1 MSGIVDRVVPP
12 RLGRQFRW
20 LLASSLISNLG
31 DGIGLAAGPLLVASQ
46 TSNPVL
52 VSLASLLQILPWML
66 FGLYAGVVADR
77 FDRRLIVVGVNLAR
91 AAVLGVLALT
101 IAFDAVSVTVVLVA
115 MFVIG
120 TAETFA
126 DTTTRTLLPM
136 FVAKPD
142 LGIANARVTFVQ
154 TVVNR
159 MAGPPI
165 GALLFS
171 VGMAWPFMVQAM
183 AVGFGAVL
191 VARIGS
197 SQPTRTEVPV
207 SVRAD
212 ITEGLR
218 WVWHHAAIR
227 TLVLTVV
234 CFNITFG
241 ATWGIM
247 VLYATE
253 RLGMGEIG
261 FGVITTVGA
270 LGGALG
276 AAIYGAVERRIGMVW
291 IMRFGLMIE
300 TLTHLSLALTS
311 SAFVAL
317 PVYFVFGIHE
327 AAWGTTA
334 STIRQR
340 VVPEHLQGRVSSV
353 ESVGVFGSL
362 VFGAAIG
369 GVIADVW
376 GITGPFWFGFA
387 GSTVLVALLWRRLA
401 AIALAD

>member
-1 MSGIVDRVVPP
+1 MDVMVPP
-12 RLGRQFRW
+12 RMGGKFRW
-20 LLASSLISNLG
+20 LLGSSLVSNIG

-46 TSNPVL
+46 TSSPVL
-52 VSLASLLQILPWML
+52 VSLSSLLQILPWML

-77 FDRRLIVVGVNLAR
+77 FDRRLIVAAVNVAR
-91 AAVLGVLALT
+91 AGVLAVLAAT
-101 IAFDAVSVTVVLVA
+101 IAAGAVSVWVVLVA
-115 MFVIG
+115 MFVLG

-126 DTTTRTLLPM
+126 DTTSRTLLPM
-136 FVAKPD
+136 LVPAED
-142 LGIANARVTFVQ
+142 LGVANARMTFVH

-165 GALLFS
+165 GALLFAA
-171 VGMAWPFMVQAM
+171 GMALPFVTQAVMVAL
-183 AVGFGAVL
+183 GAVL
-191 VARIGS
+191 VTRIGS
-197 SQPTRTEVPV
+197 ARPERSDHPA
-207 SVRAD
+207 SARAE
-212 ITEGLR
+212 ILEGLR

-253 RLGMGEIG
+253 RLGMGEVG
-261 FGVITTVGA
+261 FGVIATIGA

-276 AAIYGAVERRIGMVW
+276 AAVYGWLERRIGMAW
-291 IMRFGLMIE
+291 IMRIGLIIE
-300 TLTHLSLALTS
+300 TFTHLALALTTS
-311 SAFVAL
+311 PFVAL

-327 AAWGTTA
+327 ASWSTTA

-340 VVPEHLQGRVSSV
+340 VVPEHLQGRVGSV
-353 ESVGVFGSL
+353 ELVGVFGSL
-362 VFGAAIG
+362 VFGIAIG

-387 GSTVLVALLWRRLA
+387 GSVVLVAVLWRRLA
-401 AIALAD
+401 VLANA